1 MIRYLRYSF
10 LYFLFLQLFAC
21 SSSEQNADVKPKTQL
36 HGQRY
41 QYVDVNVGGMPYQ
54 EKIYVPIY
62 SEIYH
67 SSGDRRFLLTAT
79 LSIRNISMVDTLYV
93 STVDYYDSEGTK
105 YRTYLDRSIRLAPLA
120 SVEFVI
126 EDEEDKGGVGAN
138 FIVDWGAKSDLKPV
152 IQAVMIGTSSQQG
165 ISFTTDGVLMEKK
178 ELSPQ
183 Q

>member
-1 MIRYLRYSF
+1 MKISF
-10 LYFLFLQLFAC
+10 LSFFSLYLLLLAC
-21 SSSEQNADVKPKTQL
+21 SSPEQESSAKPDSKL
-36 HGQRY
+36 PSQRY
-41 QYVDVNVGGMPYQ
+41 QYVDVIVAAMPYQ

-79 LSIRNISMVDTLYV
+79 LSIRNISMSDSIYV
-93 STVDYYDSEGTK
+93 STVDYYDSEGVK
-105 YRTYLDRSIRLAPLA
+105 NRTYLERPIRLGPLA

-126 EDEEDKGGVGAN
+126 EDDEDKGGAGAN
-138 FIVDWGAKSDLKPV
+138 FIVDWGASENLRPV

-178 ELSPQ
+178 EQSPQ
-183 Q
+183 L